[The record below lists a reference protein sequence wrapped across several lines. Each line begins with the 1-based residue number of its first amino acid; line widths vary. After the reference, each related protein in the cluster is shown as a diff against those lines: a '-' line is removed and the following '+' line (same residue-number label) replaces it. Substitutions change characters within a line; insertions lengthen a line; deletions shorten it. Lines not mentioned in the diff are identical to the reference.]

1 MKKLILTMCLTAAG
15 VFGAAAQMRLTLGEA
30 LDLAL
35 SENPTVKVAE
45 MEVQRFDYV
54 KRQTWGSW
62 IPQISV
68 GGTYTRSIVKQSMT
82 KGLSFGADN
91 TLAAQGDALKK
102 IYFGENAADYCGGM
116 RAGSDLQPEVEALLA
131 EMKAAGEMDALVL
144 AHTFPATQEGA

>member
-54 KRQTWGSW
+54 KRQTGLPDED
-62 IPQISV
+62 IFQVLIEF
-68 GGTYTRSIVKQSMT
+68 GCQRSIYILRLDREIGYRNGLYLIIIDRRSVKLIGNS
-82 KGLSFGADN
+82 ARN
-91 TLAAQGDALKK
+91 
-102 IYFGENAADYCGGM
+102 DYQ
-116 RAGSDLQPEVEALLA
+116 RQA
-131 EMKAAGEMDALVL
+131 E
-144 AHTFPATQEGA
+144 Q

>member
-82 KGLSFGADN
+82 KGLSGRQYAGGA
-91 TLAAQGDALKK
+91 GRRHVDALRP
-102 IYFGENAADYCGGM
+102 GGGP
-116 RAGSDLQPEVEALLA
+116 RRS
-131 EMKAAGEMDALVL
+131 
-144 AHTFPATQEGA
+144 

>member
-91 TLAAQGDALKK
+91 TLAAQRHVDALRP
-102 IYFGENAADYCGGM
+102 GGVPHAEDERRPAGRRRGVGALVADY
-116 RAGSDLQPEVEALLA
+116 AGRRSQKGLL
-131 EMKAAGEMDALVL
+131 
-144 AHTFPATQEGA
+144 

>member
-102 IYFGENAADYCGGM
+102 IYIGENAAAAL
-116 RAGSDLQPEVEALLA
+116 RAVGLPHA
-131 EMKAAGEMDALVL
+131 EDERRPAGCRRGVGALVADYAGRRSQKGL
-144 AHTFPATQEGA
+144 L

>member
-1 MKKLILTMCLTAAG
+1 MKKLILTVCLAATG

-68 GGTYTRSIVKQSMT
+68 GGTYTRSI
-82 KGLSFGADN
+82 LS
-91 TLAAQGDALKK
+91 L
-102 IYFGENAADYCGGM
+102 I
-116 RAGSDLQPEVEALLA
+116 
-131 EMKAAGEMDALVL
+131 
-144 AHTFPATQEGA
+144 HI

>member
-54 KRQTWGSW
+54 KRQT
-62 IPQISV
+62 
-68 GGTYTRSIVKQSMT
+68 
-82 KGLSFGADN
+82 
-91 TLAAQGDALKK
+91 
-102 IYFGENAADYCGGM
+102 
-116 RAGSDLQPEVEALLA
+116 
-131 EMKAAGEMDALVL
+131 
-144 AHTFPATQEGA
+144 

>member
-91 TLAAQGDALKK
+91 TLAAQGDATWTL
-102 IYFGENAADYCGGM
+102 FAPAGVPTPEDERRPAGRRRGVCALVADY
-116 RAGSDLQPEVEALLA
+116 AGRRSQKGLL
-131 EMKAAGEMDALVL
+131 
-144 AHTFPATQEGA
+144 